1 MLTHLKKNQP
11 HVPPSWKEAGAGLIH
26 SFDEGKIKREIML
39 LHRAIAG
46 SNSSRERTSLR
57 DDLSAII
64 SLCSKIDIGGDFA
77 NLHRVQCAGSSLW
90 TTPSGAK
97 KIEEACSQYDVERSI
112 RIQVGLESKL
122 KAQEHLIK
130 QLQAKVETMTRHE
143 ELDLNVPASETT
155 NDEKKEAHS

>member
-1 MLTHLKKNQP
+1 M
-11 HVPPSWKEAGAGLIH
+11 I
-26 SFDEGKIKREIML
+26 

-46 SNSSRERTSLR
+46 LNSSRGRTSLR

-97 KIEEACSQYDVERSI
+97 KIQEACSPYDFERTI
-112 RIQVGLESKL
+112 KRQVGLESKL
-122 KAQEHLIK
+122 KAQEQLIK
-130 QLQAKVETMTRHE
+130 QLQAKVETLTRHE
-143 ELDLNVPASETT
+143 KLDLNVPQSQRNASEAT